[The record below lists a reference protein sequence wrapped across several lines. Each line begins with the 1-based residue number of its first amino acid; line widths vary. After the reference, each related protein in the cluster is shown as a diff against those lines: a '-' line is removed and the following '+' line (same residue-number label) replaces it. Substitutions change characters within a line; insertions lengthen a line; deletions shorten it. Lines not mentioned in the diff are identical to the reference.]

1 MDNIKQKIQ
10 ELRDLIY
17 QHNYYYYDLDKNVIS
32 DIEYDQLL
40 EELLRLENDYPQFKD
55 ENSPTNR
62 VGGGL
67 SEKFDSESHI
77 YPMYSLDNTYS
88 SEELEAWYDR
98 VVKNIGV
105 TDFEFCCEL
114 KYDGASVNL
123 LYDEGKLV
131 RGLTRGDGS
140 NGDNITK
147 NLKTISSIPIKLKES
162 FKKNKFEIRGEII
175 IPLDSFAQLN
185 KKRKNNGEQPF
196 MNPRNT
202 ASGSIKMLDSNEV
215 ARRPLE
221 CFLYS
226 IVSDDIAIED
236 HSELLNV
243 AREMGFNVPN
253 YERVVN
259 SIQGVKEYIKYW
271 EINRNTLPFEID
283 GVVIKI
289 NKIDYQNQLGF
300 TSKFP
305 RWAISY
311 KYKAENLATRL
322 KSISFNVGRTGAVTP
337 VANLEPV
344 LISGSTVKRASLH
357 SYDQMLKLKLRANDF
372 VFVEKGGEIIP
383 KITGIDE
390 ERRGSSED
398 EIIFPE
404 ICPEC
409 NSKLE
414 KLESEANYF
423 CTNYID
429 CRPQA
434 IGRIQHFVSRKAM
447 NIDGLGDETIRLFY
461 DLGFLRDIAD
471 IYNLNYDE
479 ISKIEGYGEK
489 SAENLKKGIEE
500 SKLNSFQK
508 VLFGIGIRYVGE
520 SASKKI
526 IKNVDSIDKLAH
538 MDIESLSS
546 IDEIGDKT
554 AKSIVDFF
562 GDINNI
568 QIINKLKS
576 FGLSFYQKDNDIHSA
591 KLNGKIF
598 VISGVFES
606 HSRDE
611 IKNIIELNGGKVSSS
626 VSKKTNYLVAGNNIG
641 PSKLNT
647 ANELGVSIINEVN
660 LIDLIS

>member
-1 MDNIKQKIQ
+1 MDKIKQKIE
-10 ELRDLIY
+10 ELRDQIN
-17 QHNYYYYDLDKNVIS
+17 QHNHYYYDLDKNIIS
-32 DIEYDQLL
+32 DIEYD
-40 EELLRLENDYPQFKD
+40 ELLDELVRLENNYPQFKD

-88 SEELEAWYDR
+88 SEELEAWYNR
-98 VVKNIGV
+98 VVKNIGI

-123 LYDEGKLV
+123 LYDEGRLI
-131 RGLTRGDGS
+131 RGLTRGDGL

-185 KKRKNNGEQPF
+185 KKRKDNGEQPF

-322 KSISFNVGRTGAVTP
+322 KSISFNVGRTGAITP

-357 SYDQMLKLKLRANDF
+357 SYDQMLKLKLRVNDF
-372 VFVEKGGEIIP
+372 VLVEKGGEIIP
-383 KITGIDE
+383 KITGIDQ
-390 ERRGSSED
+390 ERRGNSED

-409 NSKLE
+409 NRKLE

-489 SAENLKKGIEE
+489 SAKNLEKGIEE

-526 IKNVDSIDKLAH
+526 IKHVDSIDKLAH

-546 IDEIGDKT
+546 IDEIGEKT

-562 GDINNI
+562 SDINNI

-576 FGLSFYQKDNDIHSA
+576 LGLNFYQKDNDNHSA

-641 PSKLNT
+641 PSKLHT